1 METLGAL
8 RELTL
13 DDLEA
18 PRLKGVAEPELR
30 PFTALGVFLALAE
43 VLAGGDF
50 FFFLLLLVGVGDLE
64 VALEE
69 AGVDNLDLD
78 EVGVSER
85 STVSTYLGFC
95 TDLLALEAEAG
106 GVNSS
111 SSESMS
117 RCVLERRLE
126 LVRPLMFR
134 VNYASN
140 LRRIHYLS
148 NAGKQHRRPWA
159 YGVDFYQKR
168 SRLHN
173 WRL

>member
-18 PRLKGVAEPELR
+18 RLKGVAEPELR
-30 PFTALGVFLALAE
+30 PLTALGVFLALAE
-43 VLAGGDF
+43 VVLATGDF

-95 TDLLALEAEAG
+95 TDLLDLEAEAG

-117 RCVLERRLE
+117 RWVLERRLE

-159 YGVDFYQKR
+159 YGVDFYQKC

-173 WRL
+173 CRL

>member
-1 METLGAL
+1 MGVAAL
-8 RELTL
+8 PLAAFRELTL

-18 PRLKGVAEPELR
+18 RLKGVAEPELR
-30 PFTALGVFLALAE
+30 PLTALGVFLALAE
-43 VLAGGDF
+43 VLATGVF

-64 VALEE
+64 GALEE
-69 AGVDNLDLD
+69 AGVDSLDLD

-85 STVSTYLGFC
+85 STVSTYLGFG

-106 GVNSS
+106 GVKSS

-117 RCVLERRLE
+117 RCVFERRLE
-126 LVRPLMFR
+126 LVRPLMFC

-148 NAGKQHRRPWA
+148 NAGKQQCRPWA
-159 YGVDFYQKR
+159 YGVDFYQKC

-173 WRL
+173 